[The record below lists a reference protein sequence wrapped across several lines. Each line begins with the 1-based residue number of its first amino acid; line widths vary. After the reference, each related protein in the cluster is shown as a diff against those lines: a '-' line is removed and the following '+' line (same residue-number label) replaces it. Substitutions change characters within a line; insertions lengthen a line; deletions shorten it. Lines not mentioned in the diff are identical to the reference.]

1 MLKELQG
8 TPTAEF
14 IYYCFHVLGFIAIFI
29 FNIWYGK
36 KRDISPK
43 KSVITTII
51 VYGLTYIWIY
61 IQFWIESGFRNF
73 GGNNI
78 VRGFV
83 YIPVIA
89 WPVAKLLKFSWKQ
102 ICDFM
107 APCVCLCHGVSH
119 MGCIFAGCC
128 EGFPSTWGVYNARY
142 DGPAVPIQPLEALT
156 ALIIFGI
163 VVAMNIKK
171 EYPTDGRSYP
181 IMIILFGSTRF
192 IWEFFRNNEKIWM
205 GCSSLAFHAL
215 FMTLVGAIWLIYI
228 HKQEKTVTAKRRKS
242 GRRYKK

>member
-1 MLKELQG
+1 MHMLKELQG

-89 WPVAKLLKFSWKQ
+89 WPVAKLLKLSWKQ

-142 DGPAVPIQPLEALT
+142 GYLPHKVADSGGCNHCQYAQCHTRHYHPSADWCDSGYVDGERYYPHADLLRTEDSAPLDIPAC
-156 ALIIFGI
+156 I
-163 VVAMNIKK
+163 VYHLCGNLAPDRLVVDNHCDHWRGV
-171 EYPTDGRSYP
+171 DGR
-181 IMIILFGSTRF
+181 R
-192 IWEFFRNNEKIWM
+192 
-205 GCSSLAFHAL
+205 
-215 FMTLVGAIWLIYI
+215 
-228 HKQEKTVTAKRRKS
+228 
-242 GRRYKK
+242 